1 MATYTQVSKGTS
13 GDSVLQLQK
22 LLNQNGYSLKE
33 DGIFGNNTLS
43 AVKDYQSKNGLTI
56 DGIVGNNTWGTLT
69 GANKATSNNSSAAA
83 SGSADEG
90 FSYKDFTY
98 DDYKESD
105 TVKQANAALQAQ
117 MDAKPGAY
125 QSKWQGQIDSIIDS
139 IRNREAFSYDVNND
153 ALYQQY
159 RDQYTALGK
168 LAAQDTMGQAAAMTG
183 GYGNSYASSAGN
195 QAYQQYLSRLNEVV
209 PELYGMARD
218 QHNAEGQELYNQYGL
233 LADQEN
239 QEYGRY
245 QDAYSQWAS
254 ERDHLQGVYNDE
266 RSLDYSKYA
275 DDRNFEHGKYSDD
288 RNLEYNEYRNAIAD
302 QQWQTEYDESVR
314 QYNENMAYQKER
326 DAVSDAQFEK
336 THALNVNAD
345 NRANAAEARE
355 AEAWEMEKKAYE
367 EAKASGGS
375 GNNQAALEHVASM
388 SSEDLVAAMKAYN
401 YDEDNTGLAAFL
413 DDCVA
418 SGRLTEAQ
426 ADNYYD
432 KYRTGNANDK
442 VDTTVKPTG
451 GSGSGGVGGGGGG
464 RIERR
469 YE

>member
-1 MATYTQVSKGTS
+1 MANYTQVSKGSS

-33 DGIFGNNTLS
+33 DGIFGDNTLN
-43 AVKDYQSKNGLTI
+43 AVKDYQTKNGLTV

-83 SGSADEG
+83 SADNG

-117 MDAKPGAY
+117 IDAKPGAY

-139 IRNREAFSYDVNND
+139 IRNREEFSYDVNSD

-159 RDQYTALGK
+159 KDQHTALGK
-168 LAAQDTMGQAAAMTG
+168 LASQDTMGQAAAMTG
-183 GYGNSYASSAGN
+183 GYGNSYAVSAGN
-195 QAYQQYLSRLNEVV
+195 QAYQQYLSQLNEVV

-218 QHNAEGQELYNQYGL
+218 QYNAEGQELYNQYGL
-233 LADQEN
+233 LTDQES
-239 QEYGRY
+239 QDYGRY
-245 QDAYSQWAS
+245 QDAYNQWAG
-254 ERDHLQGVYNDE
+254 ERDYLQGVYNDE

-275 DDRNFEHGKYSDD
+275 DDRNFDYGKYSDD

-314 QYNENMAYQKER
+314 QYNEQMAYQKDR
-326 DAVSDAQFEK
+326 DAVSDAQWEK

-345 NRANAAEARE
+345 KRA

-367 EAKASGGS
+367 EAKTS
-375 GNNQAALEHVASM
+375 GNTSAALEHVASM
-388 SSEDLVAAMKAYN
+388 SSEDLVAAMKSYN

-432 KYRTGNANDK
+432 KYRIVNANDK
-442 VDTTVKPTG
+442 VDTTVKSTAKG
-451 GSGSGGVGGGGGG
+451 TGGVGGGGGG